1 MLKNTNH
8 GLTEE
13 SPLTLLGGRWWR
25 KKEHPNMILSRSLT
39 SHVIDFFLRAF
50 YCQSNLF
57 QDTKLLELFKDDAFS
72 VASEIQRR
80 AEEGCIAN
88 PNTSRGRPIY
98 TDSARGRYFYNPC
111 LRKGP
116 QLRTWSSWGPNAEM
130 VLIWSSFYT
139 KGLIFKILS
148 MKQQKTVCY
157 RQKPSRKAS
166 CCPCVTWEM
175 R

>member
-98 TDSARGRYFYNPC
+98 TDSARGRY
-111 LRKGP
+111 L
-116 QLRTWSSWGPNAEM
+116 
-130 VLIWSSFYT
+130 
-139 KGLIFKILS
+139 
-148 MKQQKTVCY
+148 
-157 RQKPSRKAS
+157 
-166 CCPCVTWEM
+166 
-175 R
+175 

>member
-39 SHVIDFFLRAF
+39 SHVIDFLIRAF

-98 TDSARGRYFYNPC
+98 TDSARGRYLYNQC

-116 QLRTWSSWGPNAEM
+116 QNNVLVLMRTK
-130 VLIWSSFYT
+130 LLKWSSFYT
-139 KGLIFKILS
+139 NGLIFPIIMYHS
-148 MKQQKTVCY
+148 EYEFYCREMSYVVN
-157 RQKPSRKAS
+157 SRLLKAF
-166 CCPCVTWEM
+166 
-175 R
+175 

>member
-39 SHVIDFFLRAF
+39 SHVIDFLIRAF

-116 QLRTWSSWGPNAEM
+116 QLRTWSSWGPCCWNGPHL
-130 VLIWSSFYT
+130 VLILHKRPHFPQSWYLGT
-139 KGLIFKILS
+139 WK
-148 MKQQKTVCY
+148 
-157 RQKPSRKAS
+157 
-166 CCPCVTWEM
+166 CVPLP
-175 R
+175 

>member
-1 MLKNTNH
+1 M
-8 GLTEE
+8 EE
-13 SPLTLLGGRWWR
+13 EGTPQY
-25 KKEHPNMILSRSLT
+25 
-39 SHVIDFFLRAF
+39 DFEQVTHKPCYFLIRAF

-116 QLRTWSSWGPNAEM
+116 QLRTWSS
-130 VLIWSSFYT
+130 
-139 KGLIFKILS
+139 
-148 MKQQKTVCY
+148 
-157 RQKPSRKAS
+157 
-166 CCPCVTWEM
+166 
-175 R
+175 

>member
-98 TDSARGRYFYNPC
+98 TDSARGRYLYNQC

-116 QLRTWSSWGPNAEM
+116 QLRTWSSWGPNC
-130 VLIWSSFYT
+130 WNGPHFT
-139 KGLIFKILS
+139 
-148 MKQQKTVCY
+148 Q
-157 RQKPSRKAS
+157 KAS
-166 CCPCVTWEM
+166 FSPLLCIIMNISSTIAKCHLL
-175 R
+175 

>member
-1 MLKNTNH
+1 
-8 GLTEE
+8 
-13 SPLTLLGGRWWR
+13 
-25 KKEHPNMILSRSLT
+25 MILSRSLT

-98 TDSARGRYFYNPC
+98 TDSARGRYLYNQC

-116 QLRTWSSWGPNAEM
+116 QLRTWSS
-130 VLIWSSFYT
+130 
-139 KGLIFKILS
+139 
-148 MKQQKTVCY
+148 
-157 RQKPSRKAS
+157 
-166 CCPCVTWEM
+166 
-175 R
+175 

>member
-39 SHVIDFFLRAF
+39 SHVIDFLIRAF

-98 TDSARGRYFYNPC
+98 TDSARGRYLYKQCF
-111 LRKGP
+111 RKGP
-116 QLRTWSSWGPNAEM
+116 QLRTWSS
-130 VLIWSSFYT
+130 
-139 KGLIFKILS
+139 
-148 MKQQKTVCY
+148 
-157 RQKPSRKAS
+157 
-166 CCPCVTWEM
+166 
-175 R
+175 